1 MPRPTAAGGISFTSI
16 PPGVYTVSVE
26 MEGFQKEVR
35 TGIKVNV
42 TENATANLRLKV
54 ASATQSV
61 EVSAQSQELN
71 TEDAVTGQVV
81 NRKFIND
88 LPLVDRYVLD
98 FVSLAPGITNMSD
111 QNSVGDT
118 GTNFVSNGSRG
129 ASADILMDG
138 ASITNFEP
146 NGGITYV
153 TYTPSAE
160 AVEEFKVEQTNF
172 SAEYGFS
179 GASVVNMITRSGGNS
194 FHGSA
199 YDFIRNQYD
208 RREQLVR
215 QCGGPADSSGPPP

>member
-1 MPRPTAAGGISFTSI
+1 M
-16 PPGVYTVSVE
+16 
-26 MEGFQKEVR
+26 
-35 TGIKVNV
+35 
-42 TENATANLRLKV
+42 
-54 ASATQSV
+54 
-61 EVSAQSQELN
+61 
-71 TEDAVTGQVV
+71 TGQVV

-98 FVSLAPGITNMSD
+98 FVTIGPGVTLSSD

-118 GTNFVSNGSRG
+118 GTNFVSNGSRN

-146 NGGITYV
+146 NGGITNV

-179 GASVVNMITRSGGNS
+179 GGSVVNMITRSGGNS
-194 FHGSA
+194 FHGE
-199 YDFIRNQYD
+199 R
-208 RREQLVR
+208 L
-215 QCGGPADSSGPPP
+215 